1 LFSLKKKCLE
11 LKLMSDLI
19 SDLFFRVP
27 PKYLENA
34 DAAFFTG
41 AFLRAFT
48 ADFLAMTELQV
59 QESVCEACREFDLQ
73 TQRIQTSEGR
83 DVALDS
89 TVAVV
94 RALMLKLLAGKVS
107 NWNVARLYLSRED
120 GVATPSAS
128 ARLARI
134 ISGLAR
140 DTVGEVFSL
149 FFSLSLSPLSN
160 LASLLGTN

>member
-27 PKYLENA
+27 PKYLENE

-140 DTVGEVFSL
+140 DTVGEVF
-149 FFSLSLSPLSN
+149 FTFPLSFIY
-160 LASLLGTN
+160 LCQFVGH